1 VLSAEQ
7 DARSRRRLRDIL
19 VGFGAAG
26 REAAQQLMNA
36 SNWEVRR
43 TAAYLL
49 REFGGTEGLRELQPL
64 LTDTEP
70 LVQREAVQALVLNGS
85 EAAAQILLNAL
96 NATSGRPRETL
107 LNELTSMRDERAGPM
122 FAHLVRHLDR
132 RRFPILY
139 LSVID
144 ALGSMKGAEAI
155 DALKAAL
162 QHGDWWAPLRTRR
175 ARAAAAR
182 ALRTNGTPEALDA
195 LRDASARGARGV
207 RAAARA
213 ELSQAG

>member
-1 VLSAEQ
+1 
-7 DARSRRRLRDIL
+7 
-19 VGFGAAG
+19 
-26 REAAQQLMNA
+26 
-36 SNWEVRR
+36 
-43 TAAYLL
+43 
-49 REFGGTEGLRELQPL
+49 
-64 LTDTEP
+64 
-70 LVQREAVQALVLNGS
+70 
-85 EAAAQILLNAL
+85 
-96 NATSGRPRETL
+96 
-107 LNELTSMRDERAGPM
+107 M

-132 RRFPILY
+132 RKFPILY

-144 ALGSMKGAEAI
+144 ALGSMKGPEAI
-155 DALKAAL
+155 DALKATL

-195 LRDASARGARGV
+195 LRDASTRGARGV